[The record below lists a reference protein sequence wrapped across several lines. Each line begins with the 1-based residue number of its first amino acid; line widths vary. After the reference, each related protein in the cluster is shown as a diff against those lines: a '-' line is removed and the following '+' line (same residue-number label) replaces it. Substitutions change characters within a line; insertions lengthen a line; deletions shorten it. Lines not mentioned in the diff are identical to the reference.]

1 MNRQMII
8 ASLKARP
15 VRTTVGVLAVALQVI
30 LMLVIL
36 GLTTGISTETGKRTE
51 GVGADILLQAPNS
64 SLILALSQSTMAL
77 SYGDKLRQFDGIKAV
92 APVFTLVNQGAGLE
106 IVYGIE
112 PESFDAMNE
121 GFVWQK
127 GGIFKG
133 PDDLVVDDIYAQ
145 AKRVKVGDRVELLN
159 HTFTVTGVVEHGKG
173 ARLFVPL
180 KTAQEMA
187 GQADKASLFFIK
199 VKDPQ
204 QVKAIIA
211 ELGKALPTYK
221 ITDVKEYTTMM
232 MSNNMAAL
240 DAFISTV
247 VFISLCIGVLVIFL
261 SMYTTIT
268 ERTREIGILRSMG
281 ASKGF
286 IMSLIFQESATIC
299 LIGTVVGIGSS
310 FLIRTVIQ
318 SIFPTL
324 MVMITADWIAKAAM
338 FAILSGLIGSFYPAL
353 KAAAQDPVEALAYE

>member
-1 MNRQMII
+1 MQRQMIV

-15 VRTTVGVLAVALQVI
+15 VRTTVGVLAVALEVI
-30 LMLVIL
+30 LILVII
-36 GLTTGISTETGKRTE
+36 GLTNGISVETGKRTE

-64 SLILALSQSTMAL
+64 SLILALSQSTMSIKFRDQL
-77 SYGDKLRQFDGIKAV
+77 SHLDGIRAV
-92 APVFTLVNQGAGLE
+92 TPVFTLVNQGAGLE

-112 PESFDAMNE
+112 PQSFDAITG
-121 GFVWQK
+121 GFSWHD

-133 PDDLVVDDIYAQ
+133 PDDLVVDDIYAK
-145 AKRVKVGDRVELLN
+145 ARHVKVGDKVELLN
-159 HTFTVTGVVEHGKG
+159 HTFSASGIAEHGKG

-180 KTAQEMA
+180 KTAQDMG
-187 GQADKASLFFIK
+187 GQPDKASLFFIK
-199 VKDPQ
+199 VNDPL
-204 QVKAIIA
+204 QVKAVIDA
-211 ELGKALPTYK
+211 LAKELPTYK
-221 ITDVKEYTTMM
+221 ITDVKEFTTLMM
-232 MSNNMAAL
+232 NNNMAAI
-240 DAFISTV
+240 DAFMSTV

-281 ASKGF
+281 ASKAF
-286 IMSLIFQESATIC
+286 IVSLIFQESATIC
-299 LIGTVVGIGSS
+299 LVGAVVGIGSS
-310 FLIRTVIQ
+310 FLIRTIIQ

-338 FAILSGLIGSFYPAL
+338 FAVLSGLIGSFYPAL